1 MRKLLSLQP
10 ILYSNI
16 EFREN
21 EILITTKL
29 NY

>member
-16 EFREN
+16 EFCES